1 MANIENEVKKP
12 KTVLQK
18 ILDVALKVIVV
29 IVVIIAVFVLFV
41 TITSKKSPDG
51 AADIFGYQMRTILT
65 GSMEKCKHEDPSEEC
80 DHVDVS
86 KYEIGHLPVDTMIF
100 IELVPEDKD
109 EANEWYKNLKEGD
122 VLTFQ
127 YTGMGV
133 VTHRIIEIEPNST
146 GGYEIDLMGDNRGDD
161 GTAGVQTIITNN
173 ADSANRVI
181 GKVVGQ
187 SVFLGKAVTIIR
199 KPVGAIFVILVPCLL
214 IVIVEVVKIIVV
226 LTEDK
231 RAKRKA
237 QNEERKALEE
247 KTETAREDIEEL
259 KKQIEQTKLA
269 LNSTDAPKDE
279 PDGE

>member
-1 MANIENEVKKP
+1 
-12 KTVLQK
+12 
-18 ILDVALKVIVV
+18 
-29 IVVIIAVFVLFV
+29 
-41 TITSKKSPDG
+41 
-51 AADIFGYQMRTILT
+51 
-65 GSMEKCKHEDPSEEC
+65 
-80 DHVDVS
+80 
-86 KYEIGHLPVDTMIF
+86 MIF

-109 EANEWYKNLKEGD
+109 KANEWYKNLKEGD

-173 ADSANRVI
+173 ADSTNRVI

-231 RAKRKA
+231 RAKKKA
-237 QNEERKALEE
+237 QKEERKALEE

>member
-51 AADIFGYQMRTILT
+51 AANIFGYQMRTILT

-247 KTETAREDIEEL
+247 KTEMAREDIEEL

-269 LNSTDAPKDE
+269 LNSTDAPPKE

>member
-1 MANIENEVKKP
+1 MANTENEVKKP

-18 ILDVALKVIVV
+18 ILDVALTVIVV

-51 AADIFGYQMRTILT
+51 AANIFGYQMRTILT

-109 EANEWYKNLKEGD
+109 KANEWYKNLKEGD

-269 LNSTDAPKDE
+269 LNSTDAPPKE

>member
-1 MANIENEVKKP
+1 
-12 KTVLQK
+12 
-18 ILDVALKVIVV
+18 
-29 IVVIIAVFVLFV
+29 
-41 TITSKKSPDG
+41 
-51 AADIFGYQMRTILT
+51 MRTILT

-109 EANEWYKNLKEGD
+109 KANEWYKNLKEGD

-173 ADSANRVI
+173 ADSTNRVI

-237 QNEERKALEE
+237 QKEERKALEE

>member
-1 MANIENEVKKP
+1 MASIENEVKKP

-18 ILDVALKVIVV
+18 ILDVALTVIVV

-109 EANEWYKNLKEGD
+109 EANEWYKNLKVGD

-146 GGYEIDLMGDNRGDD
+146 GGYEIDLMGDTRGDA

-214 IVIVEVVKIIVV
+214 IVIVEVVKIIVI

>member
-18 ILDVALKVIVV
+18 ILDVALTVIVV
-29 IVVIIAVFVLFV
+29 IVVIIAIFVLFV

-51 AADIFGYQMRTILT
+51 AANIFGYQMRTILT

-109 EANEWYKNLKEGD
+109 EANEWYKNLKVGD

-214 IVIVEVVKIIVV
+214 IVIVEVVKIIVI

-237 QNEERKALEE
+237 QKEERKALEE

>member
-18 ILDVALKVIVV
+18 ILDVALTVIVV

-133 VTHRIIEIEPNST
+133 VTHRIIEIETNST

>member
-18 ILDVALKVIVV
+18 ILDVALTVIVV
-29 IVVIIAVFVLFV
+29 IVVIIAIFVLFV

-214 IVIVEVVKIIVV
+214 IVIVEVVKIIVI

-237 QNEERKALEE
+237 QKEERKALEE

>member
-1 MANIENEVKKP
+1 MANTENEVKKP
-12 KTVLQK
+12 KTILQK
-18 ILDVALKVIVV
+18 ILDVALTVIVV
-29 IVVIIAVFVLFV
+29 IVVIIAIFVLFV

-65 GSMEKCKHEDPSEEC
+65 GSMEKCKHEDPNEEC

-100 IELVPEDKD
+100 IELVPEDEN
-109 EANEWYKNLKEGD
+109 EANEWYKNLKVGD

-173 ADSANRVI
+173 TDSANRVI

-231 RAKRKA
+231 RAKKKA
-237 QNEERKALEE
+237 QKEERKALEE

-269 LNSTDAPKDE
+269 LNSTSAPKDE
-279 PDGE
+279 SDDE

>member
-18 ILDVALKVIVV
+18 ILDVALTVIVV

-65 GSMEKCKHEDPSEEC
+65 GSMEKCKHEDPSVEC

-199 KPVGAIFVILVPCLL
+199 KPFGAIFVILVPCLL
-214 IVIVEVVKIIVV
+214 IVIVEVVKIIVI

-237 QNEERKALEE
+237 QKEERKALEE

>member
-1 MANIENEVKKP
+1 MANTENEVKKP

-18 ILDVALKVIVV
+18 ILDVALTVIVV
-29 IVVIIAVFVLFV
+29 IVVIVAIFVLLV

-51 AADIFGYQMRTILT
+51 AANIFGYQMRTILT

-109 EANEWYKNLKEGD
+109 KANEWYKNLKEGD

-127 YTGMGV
+127 YAGMGV

-173 ADSANRVI
+173 ADSTNRVI

-187 SVFLGKAVTIIR
+187 SLFLGKAVTIIR

-231 RAKRKA
+231 RAKKKA
-237 QNEERKALEE
+237 QKEERKALEE

-269 LNSTDAPKDE
+269 LNSTDAPPKE